1 MQLKDQ
7 VFCRFHMVCTD
18 CFLPVRCG
26 RRAGHIPQLLLVP
39 PTFLANSWIRIRSET
54 PVTLQFRSCQK
65 SKTDAGG
72 GGGGGGMQCIHH
84 IVPQKHSFQNW
95 GEEKK
100 GKKLS
105 GSSSSLTLKE
115 EFQLLV
121 FLLQYPKSPL
131 TSLS

>member
-1 MQLKDQ
+1 
-7 VFCRFHMVCTD
+7 
-18 CFLPVRCG
+18 VRCG

-65 SKTDAGG
+65 SKPDAAAAAAAA
-72 GGGGGGMQCIHH
+72 GMQCIHH

-100 GKKLS
+100 RKKAQWVFFFPHPQRRIPTPGLFVAIPNIS
-105 GSSSSLTLKE
+105 ID
-115 EFQLLV
+115 LLV
-121 FLLQYPKSPL
+121 MNLCCILYS
-131 TSLS
+131 